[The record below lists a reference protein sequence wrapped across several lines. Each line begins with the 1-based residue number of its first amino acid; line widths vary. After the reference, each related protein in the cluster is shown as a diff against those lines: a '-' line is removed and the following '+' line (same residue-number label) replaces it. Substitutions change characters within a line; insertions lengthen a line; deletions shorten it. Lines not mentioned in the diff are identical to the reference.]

1 MASVGAI
8 ESSTY
13 HTKQLN
19 LWPNSSASCVV
30 NYSQLSVVQERWSHL
45 KTTQIFMGVWQASI
59 TSHSKSRLGNFQHR
73 YLSELLG
80 NVYSYCL
87 MVKGVPCCSVH
98 ERQLFLNPVTY
109 NIWLWRWTRCS
120 CRHKQFQEPGAC
132 LIQEIRRKTEITCQ
146 YFDL

>member
-1 MASVGAI
+1 MASIGAI

-19 LWPNSSASCVV
+19 AQPNSSASCVV
-30 NYSQLSVVQERWSHL
+30 NVQESWSHL
-45 KTTQIFMGVWQASI
+45 QTTQILMDVWQASI
-59 TSHSKSRLGNFQHR
+59 TSHSKSRQGNFQHR

-87 MVKGVPCCSVH
+87 MVKGVPCCCVH
-98 ERQLFLNPVTY
+98 QRQLFLNPVTY
-109 NIWLWRWTRCS
+109 DIWPWRWTSTCTQTHTSS

-132 LIQEIRRKTEITCQ
+132 L
-146 YFDL
+146 L